1 MSSENSENRQD
12 MSEKVLN
19 YVSLRE
25 SGKLS
30 DYEFFT

>member
-25 SGKLS
+25 SVKLS